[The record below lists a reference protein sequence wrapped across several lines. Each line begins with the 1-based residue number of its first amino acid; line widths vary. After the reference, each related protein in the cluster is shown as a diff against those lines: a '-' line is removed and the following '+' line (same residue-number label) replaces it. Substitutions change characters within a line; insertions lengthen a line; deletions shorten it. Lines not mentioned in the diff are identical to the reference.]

1 MVDTAE
7 TPEATEK
14 ELTLTITLN
23 LETNTI
29 SILGPIND
37 KVVAYGMIE
46 FARDAIF
53 EHHRKMEVSK
63 IVTVPGSRMLNFV
76 RGKK

>member
-1 MVDTAE
+1 MVIE
-7 TPEATEK
+7 TQEVEK
-14 ELTLTITLN
+14 TELTLTITLDLN
-23 LETNTI
+23 TNNI